1 MENRSTFH
9 YISTASTEK
18 MWLENL
24 DPASHGRIFFR
35 KNEGACGGG
44 WKIRIWR
51 QNHAEIPNFNPYFA
65 VLWGFI
71 RKEAWWL
78 TTDDVVV
85 WRQMA
90 AKSEEVIK
98 PCRAWSGVGW
108 EINQRDELSE
118 FISLSDW
125 PDWDSG
131 ESFQDYLWQ
140 IAASK
145 LNITD
150 KWTEIW

>member
-90 AKSEEVIK
+90 VKSEEVIK
-98 PCRAWSGVGW
+98 SCLVWC
-108 EINQRDELSE
+108 ELEDKSE
-118 FISLSDW
+118 RRIIRVYFSLWLAGLGLWWIFPRLSLTN
-125 PDWDSG
+125 S
-131 ESFQDYLWQ
+131 SF
-140 IAASK
+140 
-145 LNITD
+145 
-150 KWTEIW
+150 